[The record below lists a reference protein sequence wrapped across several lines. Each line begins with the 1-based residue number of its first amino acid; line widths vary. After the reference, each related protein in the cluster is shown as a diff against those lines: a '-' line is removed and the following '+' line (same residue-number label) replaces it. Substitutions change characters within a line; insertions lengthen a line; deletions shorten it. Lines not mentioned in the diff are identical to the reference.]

1 MPSEFMR
8 LALDEARGALGTT
21 SPNPSVGAVVVRDG
35 RVVGRGRTQPP
46 GGAHAEVMA
55 LRDAGAAARGATLY
69 CTLEPCVHLGRT
81 GPCTEAIIEAGV
93 AEVRYSIVD
102 PDLQVA
108 GAGDARLRAAGLHV
122 EAGDGAEESVRILEG
137 YLKHRRSGR
146 PAVIVKVAM
155 SLDGRIAAASGDARW
170 VSGPEAREWVH
181 RIRTQVDAVVVGSG
195 TLVADDPALTAR
207 PEGTTEGA
215 HQPVRIVVDSR
226 ARTQPSA
233 RLFSESG
240 GPVLVATVAGA
251 PRAWRKAIEERGGEV
266 LVAPAETGAD
276 GVPHV
281 DLEALLVVL
290 GQRGMLNVMVEGGG
304 VLLGALFDRRLV
316 DRLYAVIAPVIVGAA
331 SAPSAV
337 SGRGAQVMREAPRL
351 RDLAVTR
358 LGEDVLVE
366 GVPVWPDA
374 AAGRQ
379 DWE

>member
-8 LALDEARGALGTT
+8 LALDEAQRALGAT

-69 CTLEPCVHLGRT
+69 CTLEPCVHTGRT
-81 GPCTEAIIEAGV
+81 GPCTEAIVEAGV
-93 AEVRYSIVD
+93 ASVRYSIVD
-102 PDLQVA
+102 PDAQVA
-108 GAGDARLRAAGLHV
+108 GGGDTRLRAAGVDV
-122 EAGDGAEESVRILEG
+122 EAGDGAAESARVLEG
-137 YLKHRRSGR
+137 YLKHRRTGL

-181 RIRTQVDAVVVGSG
+181 RLRTQVDAVVVGSG

-207 PEGTTEGA
+207 PGGTTEGA
-215 HQPVRIVVDSR
+215 HQPARVVVDSR

-233 RLFSESG
+233 RLLTETG
-240 GPVLVATVAGA
+240 GPVLIATVEGYSAVWCA
-251 PRAWRKAIEERGGEV
+251 AIEARGGEV
-266 LVAPAETGAD
+266 LVLPGEAAPDGAT
-276 GVPHV
+276 HV
-281 DLEALLVVL
+281 DPGALFAAL

-331 SAPSAV
+331 AAPSAV

-374 AAGRQ
+374 TAGQRGG
-379 DWE
+379 E

>member
-46 GGAHAEVMA
+46 GSAHAEVMA
-55 LRDAGAAARGATLY
+55 LREAGAAARGATLY
-69 CTLEPCVHLGRT
+69 CTLEPCVHTGRT

-93 AEVRYSIVD
+93 RTVRYSIVD
-102 PDLQVA
+102 PDAQVA
-108 GAGDARLRAAGLHV
+108 GAGDARLRAAGLDV
-122 EAGDGAEESVRILEG
+122 EAGDGAAESARLLEG
-137 YLKHRRSGR
+137 YLKHRRTGL
-146 PAVIVKVAM
+146 PAVTVKVAM
-155 SLDGRIAAASGDARW
+155 SLAGRIAAASGDARW

-181 RIRTQVDAVVVGSG
+181 RLRMQVDAIVVGSG

-207 PEGTTEGA
+207 PGGTAEGA

-233 RLFSESG
+233 RLFSEPG
-240 GPVLVATVAGA
+240 GPVIVATVEGMPA
-251 PRAWRKAIEERGGEV
+251 AWRAAVEARGGEV
-266 LVAPAETGAD
+266 LVLPGETGPD
-276 GVPHV
+276 GDTHV
-281 DLEALLVVL
+281 DLEALFRAL

-304 VLLGALFDRRLV
+304 VLLGALFDRHLV
-316 DRLYAVIAPVIVGAA
+316 DRLYAVIAPVVVGAA

-337 SGRGAQVMREAPRL
+337 SGRGAQVMREASRL
-351 RDLAVTR
+351 RDLSVTR

-374 AAGRQ
+374 TTGQR
-379 DWE
+379 DGK

>member
-1 MPSEFMR
+1 MR

>member
-35 RVVGRGRTQPP
+35 HVVGRGRTQPP
-46 GGAHAEVMA
+46 GSAHAEVMA
-55 LRDAGAAARGATLY
+55 LREAGVAARGATLY
-69 CTLEPCVHLGRT
+69 CTLEPCVHTGRT

-93 AEVRYSIVD
+93 TTVRYSVVD
-102 PDLQVA
+102 PDAQVA
-108 GAGDARLRAAGLHV
+108 GAGDARLRAAGLDV
-122 EAGDGAEESVRILEG
+122 EAGDGAAESARLLEG
-137 YLKHRRSGR
+137 YLKHRRTGL
-146 PAVIVKVAM
+146 PAIIVKVAM

-181 RIRTQVDAVVVGSG
+181 RLRTQVDAVVVGSG

-207 PEGTTEGA
+207 PGGTTEGA
-215 HQPVRIVVDSR
+215 HQPARVVVDSR

-233 RLFSESG
+233 RLFSEPG
-240 GPVLVATVAGA
+240 GPVLIATVEGV
-251 PRAWRKAIEERGGEV
+251 PRAWRIAIEARGGEV
-266 LVAPAETGAD
+266 LVVPAEMGAD
-276 GVPHV
+276 GISHV

-331 SAPSAV
+331 AAPSAV

-351 RDLAVTR
+351 RGLSVTR

-374 AAGRQ
+374 TAGQR
-379 DWE
+379 DGM

>member
-1 MPSEFMR
+1 MPSECMR
-8 LALDEARGALGTT
+8 LALDEALSALGTT

-35 RVVGRGRTQPP
+35 RVVGRGHTQPP
-46 GGAHAEVMA
+46 GGRHAEVVA

-69 CTLEPCVHLGRT
+69 CTLEPCCHTGRT

-93 AEVRYSIVD
+93 SAVRYAIGD
-102 PDLQVA
+102 PDEHVA
-108 GAGDARLRAAGLHV
+108 GAGDARLRAAGLDV
-122 EAGDGAEESVRILEG
+122 EAGDGEAESTRILEG
-137 YLKHRRSGR
+137 YLKHRRTGS

-181 RIRTQVDAVVVGSG
+181 GLRTQVDAVIVGSG

-207 PEGTTEGA
+207 PRGTAEGA
-215 HQPVRIVVDSR
+215 QQPARVVVDSR

-233 RLFSESG
+233 RLFVETG
-240 GPVLVATVAGA
+240 GPVLIATVEGFPA
-251 PRAWRKAIEERGGEV
+251 AWRSSIEARGGEV
-266 LVAPAETGAD
+266 LVLPSESGAD
-276 GVPHV
+276 GGAHV
-281 DLEALLVVL
+281 SLEALFAAL

-316 DRLYAVIAPVIVGAA
+316 DRLYAVIAPVVVGAA
-331 SAPSAV
+331 AAPSAI

-358 LGEDVLVE
+358 FGEDVLVE
-366 GVPVWPDA
+366 GVPAWPDA
-374 AAGRQ
+374 TAV
-379 DWE
+379 

>member
-8 LALDEARGALGTT
+8 LALDEALSALGTT

-35 RVVGRGRTQPP
+35 RVVGRGHTQPP
-46 GGAHAEVMA
+46 GGPHAEVVA

-69 CTLEPCVHLGRT
+69 CTLEPCSHIGRT

-93 AEVRYSIVD
+93 GAVRYAIGD
-102 PDLQVA
+102 PDEHVA
-108 GAGDARLRAAGLHV
+108 GAGDARLRAAGLDV
-122 EAGDGAEESVRILEG
+122 EAGDGAAESTRLLEG
-137 YLKHRRSGR
+137 YLKHRQTGS

-181 RIRTQVDAVVVGSG
+181 GLRTQVDAVIVGSG

-207 PEGTTEGA
+207 PHGTAEGA
-215 HQPVRIVVDSR
+215 QQPARVVVDSR

-233 RLFSESG
+233 RLFTETG
-240 GPVLVATVAGA
+240 GPVLIATVEGA
-251 PRAWRKAIEERGGEV
+251 PTAWRTSIEARGGEV
-266 LVAPAETGAD
+266 LVLPAESGAD
-276 GVPHV
+276 GGAHV
-281 DLEALLVVL
+281 SLAALSAAL

-304 VLLGALFDRRLV
+304 VLLGALFDLRLV
-316 DRLYAVIAPVIVGAA
+316 DRLYAVIAPVVVGAA
-331 SAPSAV
+331 AAPSAI

-366 GVPVWPDA
+366 GVPAWPDA
-374 AAGRQ
+374 TAG
-379 DWE
+379 

>member
-69 CTLEPCVHLGRT
+69 CTLEPCVHIGRT

-102 PDLQVA
+102 PDVQVA
-108 GAGDARLRAAGLHV
+108 GAGDTRLRAAGLHV
-122 EAGDGAEESVRILEG
+122 EAGDGADESARILEG
-137 YLKHRRSGR
+137 YLKHRRTGR

-207 PEGTTEGA
+207 PEGATEGA
-215 HQPVRIVVDSR
+215 HQPARIVVDSR

-240 GPVLVATVAGA
+240 GPVIVATVEGA
-251 PRAWRKAIEERGGEV
+251 PRAWRVAIEARGGEV
-266 LVAPAETGAD
+266 LVAPAVTGAD

-281 DLEALLVVL
+281 DLEALLVAL

-337 SGRGAQVMREAPRL
+337 SGRGAQVMREVPRL

-379 DWE
+379 DGE